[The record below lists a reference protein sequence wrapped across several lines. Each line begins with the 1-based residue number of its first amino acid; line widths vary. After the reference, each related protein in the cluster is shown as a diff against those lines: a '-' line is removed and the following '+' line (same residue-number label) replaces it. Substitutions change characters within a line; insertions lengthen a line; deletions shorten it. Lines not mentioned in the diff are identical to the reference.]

1 MLEGR
6 KEREVKKR
14 ERERKTE
21 ENKKTEW
28 RKDAKEVGWL
38 GQDDPSEERRSSSSG
53 RGETLMSLPVAQNE
67 AWEICT
73 HQLETAFADNNEDPE
88 RVA

>member
-28 RKDAKEVGWL
+28 RNDARELGWL

-53 RGETLMSLPVAQNE
+53 L
-67 AWEICT
+67 
-73 HQLETAFADNNEDPE
+73 
-88 RVA
+88 